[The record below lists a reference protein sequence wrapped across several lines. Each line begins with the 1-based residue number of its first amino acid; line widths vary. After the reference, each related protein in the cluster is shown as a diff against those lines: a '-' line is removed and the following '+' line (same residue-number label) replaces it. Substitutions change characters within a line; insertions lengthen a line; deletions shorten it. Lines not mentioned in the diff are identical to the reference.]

1 MHGKAI
7 DYEKKNPIMNEKFK
21 LLLFFFEKKKKKNNE

>member
-21 LLLFFFEKKKKKNNE
+21 LLLFFLKKKKNNE